1 MKNSHVRHGGFKP
14 RETVFLILLDKLLYI
29 CYNWS
34 IRREQS
40 EVNMENEKVSVN
52 INDDKLA
59 AIDLLIDEGLVSNRS
74 AFINEAI
81 DLLLQKNQKTIDDII
96 TQKQELISPNQW
108 FIGLQSIDREYLLKF
123 KKQNIKLSLKG
134 FGSLYVSRDVD
145 GELILETVEF
155 ISKRIKVHGTDEQMR
170 AIKSIAEPKRS

>member
-1 MKNSHVRHGGFKP
+1 
-14 RETVFLILLDKLLYI
+14 
-29 CYNWS
+29 
-34 IRREQS
+34 
-40 EVNMENEKVSVN
+40 MENEKVSVN

-96 TQKQELISPNQW
+96 KQKQELISPNQW

-123 KKQNIKLSLKG
+123 KEQGIKLSLKG
-134 FGSLYVSRDVD
+134 FGSLYVSRDVSE
-145 GELILETVEF
+145 ELILETVKF
-155 ISKRIKVHGTDEQMR
+155 VSKRIKVHGTDEQII
-170 AIKSIAEPKRS
+170 AIRNTAEQKK